1 MSDGRDVKVFCRI
14 TAALAALREVSGMD
28 TTKVEP
34 MNEARQGAY
43 LAEVR
48 AGLLQTF
55 GVPAPDGLDRLI
67 LAAGVCALSPERC
80 VAFLG
85 DHFELEALPP
95 RIQSRS
101 RSN

>member
-1 MSDGRDVKVFCRI
+1 M
-14 TAALAALREVSGMD
+14 TAAFAAFGELSGGSA
-28 TTKVEP
+28 KVEP
-34 MNEARQGAY
+34 MNEARQGGY

-55 GVPAPDGLDRLI
+55 GVPAPEGLDRLI
-67 LAAGVCALSPERC
+67 LAAGVCSLSPERC

-85 DHFELEALPP
+85 DHFELEPLPP
-95 RIQSRS
+95 RIQSKP